1 MHLFLQIYGFYMT
14 VYCHHCAF
22 NMSKSDLYYADLMVL
37 VIIASF
43 FS

>member
-1 MHLFLQIYGFYMT
+1 MT
-14 VYCHHCAF
+14 VYGDHCAF

-43 FS
+43 FHSTFFIIEDK